1 MNKSC
6 QFNLE
11 MLYSK
16 KRKRFQKKSGG
27 LILKKWLKFGLS
39 IIFIGGFFL
48 VSKPYLFSNKTTIQQ
63 VYPRSKES
71 FIGDPMP
78 YFNGEEFMIYYLE
91 DLRDNQIGFH
101 PISLM
106 TTNDFINY
114 TDYGEVIPFVND
126 SNDQEL
132 ALGTGSVIIDS
143 DGLYHAFYTGH
154 NGSLSPKEAI
164 MHATSKDGIKWNK
177 QPEHTFFAGT
187 QYEADDFRD
196 PFVFYEEN
204 SQEYWMLITARQ
216 NGTGVIARYTSK
228 DLITWEDQG
237 VFFENDFGNDSNL
250 ECPSLVFFEGKW
262 YLAFSDQWNQRVV
275 HYRIAD
281 SVTGPFVKPANLDH
295 WDSSGFYAGR
305 LETNGEKLYVVGWI
319 PTKEQHRDN
328 QNYNWA
334 GNLAVHELIAKDGHL
349 LPTLPESVKE
359 QVNTTAFTDQI
370 ISEGQSIAFNGN
382 EETVLYHGNIVL
394 DEQTKKWAF
403 QFNSKENQ
411 SNLNV
416 IFDTELNTVA
426 FYNRPLDRM
435 ANYDPQ
441 TEMPFD
447 FSNRSTVNIK
457 LVLEND
463 IVVLYLD
470 DEIVLSNRMYQAKGS
485 VWSITAIEGHLK
497 IES

>member
-1 MNKSC
+1 M
-6 QFNLE
+6 
-11 MLYSK
+11 
-16 KRKRFQKKSGG
+16 
-27 LILKKWLKFGLS
+27 KKWLKFGLS

-196 PFVFYEEN
+196 PFVFYEKN

-262 YLAFSDQWNQRVV
+262 YLAFSDQWDQRVV

-349 LPTLPESVKE
+349 LPTLPEGVKE
-359 QVNTTAFTDQI
+359 QVNTIAFTDQI

>member
-126 SNDQEL
+126 PNDQEL

-262 YLAFSDQWNQRVV
+262 YLAFSDQWDQRVV

-349 LPTLPESVKE
+349 LPTLPEGVKE
-359 QVNTTAFTDQI
+359 QVNTIAFTDQI

>member
-1 MNKSC
+1 M
-6 QFNLE
+6 
-11 MLYSK
+11 
-16 KRKRFQKKSGG
+16 
-27 LILKKWLKFGLS
+27 KKWLKFGLS

-262 YLAFSDQWNQRVV
+262 YLAFSDQWDQRVV

-349 LPTLPESVKE
+349 LPTLPEGVKE

>member
-228 DLITWEDQG
+228 DLITWEDQ
-237 VFFENDFGNDSNL
+237 E
-250 ECPSLVFFEGKW
+250 
-262 YLAFSDQWNQRVV
+262 
-275 HYRIAD
+275 I
-281 SVTGPFVKPANLDH
+281 
-295 WDSSGFYAGR
+295 GR
-305 LETNGEKLYVVGWI
+305 AHV
-319 PTKEQHRDN
+319 
-328 QNYNWA
+328 
-334 GNLAVHELIAKDGHL
+334 
-349 LPTLPESVKE
+349 
-359 QVNTTAFTDQI
+359 
-370 ISEGQSIAFNGN
+370 
-382 EETVLYHGNIVL
+382 
-394 DEQTKKWAF
+394 
-403 QFNSKENQ
+403 
-411 SNLNV
+411 
-416 IFDTELNTVA
+416 
-426 FYNRPLDRM
+426 
-435 ANYDPQ
+435 
-441 TEMPFD
+441 
-447 FSNRSTVNIK
+447 
-457 LVLEND
+457 
-463 IVVLYLD
+463 
-470 DEIVLSNRMYQAKGS
+470 
-485 VWSITAIEGHLK
+485 
-497 IES
+497 

>member
-262 YLAFSDQWNQRVV
+262 YLAFSDQWDQRVV

-349 LPTLPESVKE
+349 LPTLPEGVKE
-359 QVNTTAFTDQI
+359 QVNTIAFTDQI

-497 IES
+497 RES

>member
-1 MNKSC
+1 M
-6 QFNLE
+6 
-11 MLYSK
+11 
-16 KRKRFQKKSGG
+16 
-27 LILKKWLKFGLS
+27 KKWLKFGLS

-262 YLAFSDQWNQRVV
+262 YLAFSDQWDQRVV

-349 LPTLPESVKE
+349 LPTLPEGVKE
-359 QVNTTAFTDQI
+359 QVNTIAFTDQI

>member
-262 YLAFSDQWNQRVV
+262 YLAFSDQWDQRVV

-349 LPTLPESVKE
+349 LPTLPEGVKE
-359 QVNTTAFTDQI
+359 QVNTIAFTDQI

>member
-1 MNKSC
+1 M
-6 QFNLE
+6 
-11 MLYSK
+11 
-16 KRKRFQKKSGG
+16 
-27 LILKKWLKFGLS
+27 KKWLSIGLS
-39 IIFIGGFFL
+39 IAVIGVFFL

-63 VYPRSKES
+63 IYPRSNES
-71 FIGDPMP
+71 FVGDPMP
-78 YFNGEEFMIYYLE
+78 YFNGKEFMIYYLE
-91 DLRDNQIGFH
+91 DLRDDQIGFH

-106 TTNDFINY
+106 TTTDFINY
-114 TDYGEVIPFVND
+114 TDHGEVIPFVND
-126 SNDQEL
+126 HNDQEL

-164 MHATSKDGIKWNK
+164 MHATSKDGVKWNK
-177 QPEHTFFAGT
+177 QPEHAFFAST

-196 PFVFYEEN
+196 PFVFYEED
-204 SQEYWMLITARQ
+204 SQEYWMLVTARQ

-250 ECPSLVFFEGKW
+250 ECSSLVFFEGKW
-262 YLAFSDQWNQRVV
+262 YLAFSDQWDQRVV

-281 SVTGPFVKPANLDH
+281 SVNGPFVKPANLDH

-305 LETNGEKLYVVGWI
+305 LETDGEKLYVVGWI

-334 GNLAVHELIAKDGHL
+334 GNLAVHELIAKDDHL

-359 QVNTTAFTDQI
+359 QVNTIAFTDQI
-370 ISEGQSIAFNGN
+370 ISEGQSIAFNAN
-382 EETVLYHGNIVL
+382 EETVLYSGNVIL

-411 SNLNV
+411 SNLNI

-426 FYNRPLDRM
+426 YYNRPLDM
-435 ANYDPQ
+435 VGNYDPQ
-441 TEMPFD
+441 TQMPFD
-447 FSNRSTVNIK
+447 FADRSSVNIK

-470 DEIVLSNRMYQAKGS
+470 DEIVLSNRMYQAKGGD
-485 VWSITAIEGHLK
+485 WAIRAIEGHLK

>member
-126 SNDQEL
+126 PNDQEL

-196 PFVFYEEN
+196 PFVFYEKN

-262 YLAFSDQWNQRVV
+262 YLAFSDQWDQRVV

-349 LPTLPESVKE
+349 LPTLPEGVKE
-359 QVNTTAFTDQI
+359 QVNTIAFTDQI

>member
-39 IIFIGGFFL
+39 NIFIGGFFL

-262 YLAFSDQWNQRVV
+262 YLAFSDQWDQRVV

-349 LPTLPESVKE
+349 LPTLPEGVKE
-359 QVNTTAFTDQI
+359 QVNTIAFTDQI

>member
-1 MNKSC
+1 M
-6 QFNLE
+6 
-11 MLYSK
+11 
-16 KRKRFQKKSGG
+16 
-27 LILKKWLKFGLS
+27 KKWLKFGLS

-262 YLAFSDQWNQRVV
+262 YLAFSDQWDQRVV